1 MMTIQN
7 VQQNQ
12 NPSHCPNCES
22 DHIVKYGTYEGV
34 QRYFCKVCKRKFVP
48 NRALP
53 KMKTP
58 SNVVASAL
66 SGYFGG
72 MPLDAIQRHLQQQY
86 GVYMSEMGIYNWIV
100 RFAGQA
106 VKQAKEFKPVTGDTW
121 VADETVIKVGGKNVW
136 FFDVI
141 DQDSRYL
148 LASRI
153 ALSRNIKETALV
165 MKEAQRVAGKSP
177 KRILTDG
184 MTAYP
189 DGIEGVFGADTKHQ
203 LGTPFSV
210 LSSGES
216 TAIVERFHGTMKD
229 RTNVIRGFKNMEHAN
244 LLTDAWL
251 VHYNFFKEHESLGN
265 IPPAQAMKTPVPL
278 KDWVG
283 VIQATNKAMVSA
295 KACANVTENRPIR
308 ITPKMPRITPKF
320 KRLPK

>member
-1 MMTIQN
+1 MEERIT
-7 VQQNQ
+7 
-12 NPSHCPNCES
+12 HCPKCES
-22 DHIVKYGTYEGV
+22 DHIVKYGTHEGI
-34 QRYFCKVCKRKFVP
+34 QRYFCKVCKKKFVP

-58 SNVVASAL
+58 IEPITSAM
-66 SGYFGG
+66 SAYFGG
-72 MPLDAIQRHLQQQY
+72 MPLDAIQRHLNQQY
-86 GVYMSEMGIYNWIV
+86 GIYMSESGIYNWII
-100 RFAGQA
+100 RFSEEA
-106 VKQAKEFKPVTGDTW
+106 VKRAKDFKPEVGDTW
-121 VADETVIKVGGKNVW
+121 VADETMIKVGGKNVW

-141 DQDSRYL
+141 DQKSRYL

-153 ALSRNIKETALV
+153 ALTRTIKETALV

-189 DGIEGVFGADTKHQ
+189 DGIERVFGADTKHQ
-203 LGTPFSV
+203 RGTPFSV

-229 RTNVIRGFKNMEHAN
+229 RTNVIRGFKNMDKAN

-265 IPPAQAMKTPVPL
+265 MSPAQAMKTPVPF
-278 KDWVG
+278 KDWKEVLS
-283 VIQATNKAMVSA
+283 SA
-295 KACANVTENRPIR
+295 KADMAKAPLVADKPPRLSKSALR
-308 ITPKMPRITPKF
+308 ISAPRPRITPKPS
-320 KRLPK
+320 RLPR